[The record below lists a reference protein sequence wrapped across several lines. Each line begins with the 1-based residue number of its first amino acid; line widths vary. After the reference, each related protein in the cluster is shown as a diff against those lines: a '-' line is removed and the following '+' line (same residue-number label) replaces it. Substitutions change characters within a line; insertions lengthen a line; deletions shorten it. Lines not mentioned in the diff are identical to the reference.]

1 MLIKSTVQKAP
12 TTLLLFLTAWLVT
25 EVALLIAPSLLPDTW
40 YLKGYLSET
49 AEEKT
54 LEFLNNKNA
63 TIPDEDLGWVN
74 KKNLS
79 IGSWVIDQWA
89 DVTTNLL
96 L

>member
-25 EVALLIAPSLLPDTW
+25 EAALLIAPSLLPDTW

-54 LEFLNNKNA
+54 LEFQWESIAKN
-63 TIPDEDLGWVN
+63 ED
-74 KKNLS
+74 
-79 IGSWVIDQWA
+79 
-89 DVTTNLL
+89 
-96 L
+96 